1 MALNIATTSDAGD
14 SDTVSF
20 FSRHVNKYLVAFLS
34 TISTKYFSNFLGT
47 REPSCL
53 LPHELCFRSSSL
65 QTPATHRTIYA
76 VHSRVADKGLNFRH
90 LPRTGI
96 LGMFMNE
103 VFLHFHLQLVALY
116 TNSDLWLN
124 SLCFPFADFS
134 WVLHS
139 VFNKGEK
146 SSLGGLPA
154 RSSGCIS
161 ILHTSEV
168 CFVIFKTEVPHCS
181 VGSCS
186 RQIHCEPFTESQ
198 PRRT

>member
-134 WVLHS
+134 WFCTRVQQRRKVVTWRTSRKKFGML
-139 VFNKGEK
+139 
-146 SSLGGLPA
+146 
-154 RSSGCIS
+154 S